1 MKIFEDREKKN
12 KSEKEEFDY
21 RQKKYEQNRANARER
36 MRALKQFL
44 KNRKDLSNSNEEFFE
59 KNKEF
64 FSHYGVKSFDELLKV
79 IYNYE
84 KENPEE
90 IEKEMH
96 EKYKKEML
104 EKYKKNLKIDN
115 KLFEEEKNGFSI
127 IQKLENKFENLE
139 PNLSL
144 LSEKLLFPKNCK
156 MFIKNLEK
164 CQEIKELKIIPDMK
178 KYMEEKI
185 KSYEINNLNKENLIY
200 IGKKKSKYNPD
211 TELFISSKEINI
223 FFEKQQ
229 NIILSKGENYTEN
242 GIPINE
248 LLDAKIKK
256 ILGRLSESD
265 KNNYE
270 KVEQI
275 INNIN
280 NKNNG
285 YDKDLLVKN
294 FCINCDSIFDNE
306 NPEENSFHREH
317 NYIQIDKNLITDVD
331 EELNIDINELDYN
344 ASLNKLY
351 EHLKKEQNK
360 VLKYG
365 KKIVI
370 NFYADLLF
378 HLYEIIV
385 NNNSLEDLN
394 ESIIKINELY
404 ETNIS
409 SNEEVN
415 KFFKNYFLFY
425 VQRITKLS
433 YQKLK
438 KIEKLMA
445 DLLDINNNIY
455 PEDETDVIDEASDS
469 ENENY
474 LVKALKLKRNNLD
487 DIFEKSVMNMNNSKQ
502 LENEENKKYFLRL
515 GLDLKF
521 KYNKTE
527 SVIDLYN
534 KAKEKGIEPRS
545 YETFILDEFKVTNK
559 NMN

>member
-44 KNRKDLSNSNEEFFE
+44 KNRKDISNSNEEFFE

-64 FSHYGVKSFDELLKV
+64 FSQYGVKSFDELLKV

-115 KLFEEEKNGFSI
+115 QLFEEEKNGFSI
-127 IQKLENKFENLE
+127 IQKSENKFENLE

-211 TELFISSKEINI
+211 TELFISSNEINL

-229 NIILSKGENYTEN
+229 NIFLSKGENYTEN

-306 NPEENSFHREH
+306 NPEENSFHSEH

>member
-1 MKIFEDREKKN
+1 M
-12 KSEKEEFDY
+12 
-21 RQKKYEQNRANARER
+21 
-36 MRALKQFL
+36 
-44 KNRKDLSNSNEEFFE
+44 
-59 KNKEF
+59 
-64 FSHYGVKSFDELLKV
+64 
-79 IYNYE
+79 
-84 KENPEE
+84 
-90 IEKEMH
+90 
-96 EKYKKEML
+96 
-104 EKYKKNLKIDN
+104 
-115 KLFEEEKNGFSI
+115 
-127 IQKLENKFENLE
+127 
-139 PNLSL
+139 
-144 LSEKLLFPKNCK
+144 
-156 MFIKNLEK
+156 
-164 CQEIKELKIIPDMK
+164 
-178 KYMEEKI
+178 
-185 KSYEINNLNKENLIY
+185 
-200 IGKKKSKYNPD
+200 
-211 TELFISSKEINI
+211 
-223 FFEKQQ
+223 
-229 NIILSKGENYTEN
+229 
-242 GIPINE
+242 
-248 LLDAKIKK
+248 
-256 ILGRLSESD
+256 GRLSESD

-487 DIFEKSVMNMNNSKQ
+487 DIFEKSVMNMNNGKQ